1 VGAPSL
7 ELRHLRYFVA
17 VAEEKHFGR
26 AAERLRIAQPG
37 LSQQI
42 KALERSLGT
51 QLLVRD
57 QRHVE
62 LTPAGETLLQHAH
75 RLLALVD
82 RAVESARLATH
93 GITGVLRV
101 GTPATGI
108 NPAARDLLETFR
120 ARFAD
125 VEVVLHPALG
135 GHNVEALRKGT
146 LDVAFVNAPFEAFD
160 SLEYLRLGS
169 AEVLIV
175 LPASHPLAALERIP
189 RAALLNE
196 PFIMPPSAVD
206 PTVVE
211 HIYRMMFA
219 EREHPN
225 IVESPDDSV
234 ATRVL
239 LVLQGKG
246 ITVTIFPSITEL
258 QIPGVVFR
266 GVEDPAPYVE
276 HGLAW
281 VEAGGTE
288 QVDALVQLARE
299 LASNGHEGS
308 ER

>member
-1 VGAPSL
+1 M

-62 LTPAGETLLQHAH
+62 LTPAGETLLEHAY

-82 RAVESARLATH
+82 RAVESARLVTH
-93 GITGVLRV
+93 GKTGVLRV
-101 GTPATGI
+101 GTPATGLS
-108 NPAARDLLETFR
+108 PVAHDLLEAFR
-120 ARFAD
+120 ARVPD
-125 VEVVLHPALG
+125 VEVVINAELG
-135 GHNVEALRKGT
+135 AHNVEALRKRT
-146 LDVAFVNAPFEAFD
+146 LDVAFVNVPFEGDA
-160 SLEYLRLGS
+160 LQYLRLGY

-175 LPASHPLAALERIP
+175 LPASHPLAGLKRVP

-196 PFIMPPSAVD
+196 PFFLPPSTVD
-206 PTVVE
+206 PLVME
-211 HIYRMMFA
+211 HIRRMLFD
-219 EREHPN
+219 EHGRPN
-225 IVESPDDSV
+225 IVELPDV
-234 ATRVL
+234 QLAPRL
-239 LVLQGKG
+239 RLVLQGKG
-246 ITVTIFPSITEL
+246 ISATIDPAISEL

-266 GVEDPAPYVE
+266 AVEEPAPFVE

-281 VEAGGTE
+281 VNPKVTGEVETFVAF
-288 QVDALVQLARE
+288 ARE
-299 LASNGHEGS
+299 LATGDREGS
-308 ER
+308 E